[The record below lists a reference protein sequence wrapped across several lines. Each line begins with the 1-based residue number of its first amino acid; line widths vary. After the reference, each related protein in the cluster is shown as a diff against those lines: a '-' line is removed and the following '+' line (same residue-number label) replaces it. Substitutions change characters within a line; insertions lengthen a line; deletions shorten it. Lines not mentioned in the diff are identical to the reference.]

1 MADLSIVEKIKLL
14 FNTAISTP
22 FFIAYAL
29 VGILLVIFMI
39 IDIKKHRKFS
49 KFIYIISGVFLV
61 TFFVIKYFNV
71 ILKVI
76 DSFIE
81 IILKALYFPNLGI
94 YIIMLII
101 TNITF
106 IYNMIS
112 KKAYKSSKF
121 VTGIINV
128 LIDFIFI
135 LVIGIISNEKIDIT
149 SEIKL
154 YSDETILTLLQI
166 SMALFASEYLLLGLC
181 VASHKFR
188 KYDKDERKDVKNN
201 KLVNTFPK
209 ESIRVFKILNFGDN
223 ND

>member
-49 KFIYIISGVFLV
+49 KFIYIISGVFLI

-135 LVIGIISNEKIDIT
+135 DIT

-154 YSDETILTLLQI
+154 YSDVTILTLLQI